1 MGSRSK
7 LQFITAYCFL
17 AILLFPV
24 NLFAET
30 AKLPAEEA
38 ETVISENIDAFIVT
52 EQARDRELSGEEDPL
67 AQRQAE
73 LLDRPDEAAAEPNE
87 LKLYGSLR
95 LRYRDT
101 GQGAVWGDGG
111 SRAGLNGRW
120 QFKPGHWL
128 FGRGEAGFNLLDND
142 LLFNR
147 SDLPA
152 GHKFGEDVF
161 MRLLFVGIET
171 PGYNVTAGKNW
182 STYYRVTSF
191 TDRFQGTGASAS
203 GTFNAGTDGGYT
215 GTGRADRVVQT
226 RVMLKAFDN
235 TAVFRPLT
243 LNLQVQN
250 GEPIP
255 TIDNINYQ
263 TTIGVSSVF
272 DTTLGFAVGLAYN
285 HATIDEADISALS
298 ASGID
303 GDATALALG
312 LRWYGEDWYFGT
324 VASRLNNHETTD
336 KKIYFDGNGWE
347 VYGQYR
353 LFRKWWAVAG
363 WNSLEPDST
372 EAQAGDFN
380 INYGIIGVR
389 YSFREFSQMIFA
401 NARIESSN
409 ATDGAQLAN
418 VYTIGVRWDLP

>member
-1 MGSRSK
+1 MGFRSK
-7 LQFITAYCFL
+7 LQLITTYSFL
-17 AILLFPV
+17 AVLLFPV
-24 NLFAET
+24 NLLAQTTESSAGET
-30 AKLPAEEA
+30 EP
-38 ETVISENIDAFIVT
+38 VISENSDAFIVT
-52 EQARDRELSGEEDPL
+52 DQVRNRELSAEEDPL

-73 LLDRPDEAAAEPNE
+73 LLDRPEEAAAEPNE
-87 LKLYGSLR
+87 LRAYGSLR

-111 SRAGLNGRW
+111 TRAGLNGRW
-120 QFKPGHWL
+120 QFKPEHWL
-128 FGRGEAGFNLLDND
+128 FGDAEAGFSLLDKAD
-142 LLFNR
+142 LLSNR
-147 SDLPA
+147 GDRP
-152 GHKFGEDVF
+152 GGNKFGEDVF
-161 MRLLFVGIET
+161 MRLLYVGIET
-171 PGYNVTAGKNW
+171 PDYNITLGKNW

-203 GTFNAGTDGGYT
+203 GTYNAGTDGGYT

-226 RVMLKAFDN
+226 RVALAFDN
-235 TAVFRPLT
+235 IAVLRPIT

-255 TIDNINYQ
+255 TIDNIKYQ
-263 TTIGVSSVF
+263 TTVGVSSVF
-272 DTTLGFAVGLAYN
+272 DTAFGFAVGLAYN
-285 HATIDEADISALS
+285 HATIDDADLPALS
-298 ASGID
+298 ANGID

-312 LRWYGEDWYFGT
+312 LRWFGEDWYFGT

-336 KKIYFDGNGWE
+336 KKLYFDGNGWE

-372 EAQAGDFN
+372 ETQAGDFN
-380 INYGIIGVR
+380 INYGVIGVR
-389 YSFREFSQMIFA
+389 YSIRGFSQMIFA

-409 ATDGAQLAN
+409 TTDGAQPAN